1 MKKTLLIILPLL
13 LIVGCSKQVD
23 ETTLIEKDGLMHLPN
38 SDKPYTGEVLGNY
51 MTGEKAYTGKYV
63 KGLLVDKYSYYQKN
77 GFKKEPVNIN
87 YLIER
92 TNVMYEINALESLT
106 GLVFD
111 LWENGK
117 MKIWGLYKYGLKDG
131 KWDYLRQD
139 GSIQKSEIYHHG
151 QIKESS
157 DFYDNEKLKYS
168 GTYEDGK
175 KVGEW
180 NYIDAN
186 GYNYHGSPI
195 KPNINSSGVFMFVD
209 DSFSESASYT
219 NGQKNGSYIKWNNN
233 GQKMEEG
240 RYHFPKFIFE
250 GYDTTLTKSYRS
262 GKWRHFHKNGI
273 LEKEGSYS
281 LTASYYLNDS
291 GKPYNIHPSE
301 YKNDWWTYYHDD
313 DVKSAE
319 GKYIFGVKDSLWTYW
334 YTNGQKNE
342 EGTYKDGELISEKCW
357 DEDGNERDCN

>member
-1 MKKTLLIILPLL
+1 M
-13 LIVGCSKQVD
+13 
-23 ETTLIEKDGLMHLPN
+23 ETID
-38 SDKPYTGEVLGNY
+38 Y
-51 MTGEKAYTGKYV
+51 
-63 KGLLVDKYSYYQKN
+63 
-77 GFKKEPVNIN
+77 
-87 YLIER
+87 
-92 TNVMYEINALESLT
+92 
-106 GLVFD
+106 